1 MAKTKLTKEKLLEML
16 HTMVRIREFENE
28 AIELAKQNLTRAA
41 VHTYNGEEAIA
52 TGVCA
57 HLTDQDYITSTH
69 RGHGHCVA
77 KGADLKKMFAELM
90 ARESGYCKGK
100 GGSMHIADLAI
111 GMLGANGI
119 VGGGIPIATGAALG
133 IDLQHGDNIA
143 VCFFGDG
150 ASNEGSFHES
160 LNLASV
166 WKLPVVFICENNKY
180 GISTHISKSMNV
192 THVSDRAKGYGIK
205 GMTIDG
211 NDLIEVYNTFAE
223 VAEYVRA
230 GNGPVLLEM
239 DTYRLSG
246 HYYGDNEN
254 YRTKEEVAQWKKKD
268 PIVRVREV
276 LKSEYAMTD
285 EQLDQIRKEEHERV
299 MKASEEAK
307 LEPEP
312 GATDLTEDLYDP
324 DFETIEWIPFQP
336 VS

>member
-1 MAKTKLTKEKLLEML
+1 MTKTELTKEKLLEL
-16 HTMVRIREFENE
+16 LRVMVRIREFENE

-52 TGVCA
+52 AGVCA
-57 HLTDQDYITSTH
+57 HLSNQDYITSTH

-100 GGSMHIADLAI
+100 GGSMHIADLAT

-119 VGGGIPIATGAALG
+119 VGGGIPLAMGAALG
-133 IDLQHGDNIA
+133 IDLLKGDNIA

-160 LNLASV
+160 LNMASV

-192 THVSDRAKGYGIK
+192 EHVSDRAKGYGIK
-205 GMTIDG
+205 GVTIDG
-211 NDLIEVYNTFAE
+211 NDVVGVYNTFAE
-223 VAEYVRA
+223 IADYVRR

-254 YRTKEEVAQWKKKD
+254 YRTKDEVAQWRQKD
-268 PIVRVREV
+268 PIARAKQV
-276 LKSEYAMTD
+276 LKTEYGVTD
-285 EQLDQIRKEEHERV
+285 EQIDAIVKEEHEQV
-299 MKASEEAK
+299 INASEEAK
-307 LEPEP
+307 KEPEP
-312 GATDLTEDLYDP
+312 SAVDLKKDMYDP
-324 DFETIEWIPFQP
+324 DFEQIEW
-336 VS
+336 VAWKKSS

>member
-1 MAKTKLTKEKLLEML
+1 MAQTKLTKEKLLEML

-133 IDLQHGDNIA
+133 ISTAIISR
-143 VCFFGDG
+143 F
-150 ASNEGSFHES
+150 AS
-160 LNLASV
+160 
-166 WKLPVVFICENNKY
+166 
-180 GISTHISKSMNV
+180 
-192 THVSDRAKGYGIK
+192 
-205 GMTIDG
+205 
-211 NDLIEVYNTFAE
+211 
-223 VAEYVRA
+223 
-230 GNGPVLLEM
+230 LE
-239 DTYRLSG
+239 TAR
-246 HYYGDNEN
+246 
-254 YRTKEEVAQWKKKD
+254 
-268 PIVRVREV
+268 P
-276 LKSEYAMTD
+276 
-285 EQLDQIRKEEHERV
+285 
-299 MKASEEAK
+299 MKARSTNRSTLQAYGNCRWYLSVK
-307 LEPEP
+307 
-312 GATDLTEDLYDP
+312 
-324 DFETIEWIPFQP
+324 TINMEFPRIFQSP
-336 VS
+336 